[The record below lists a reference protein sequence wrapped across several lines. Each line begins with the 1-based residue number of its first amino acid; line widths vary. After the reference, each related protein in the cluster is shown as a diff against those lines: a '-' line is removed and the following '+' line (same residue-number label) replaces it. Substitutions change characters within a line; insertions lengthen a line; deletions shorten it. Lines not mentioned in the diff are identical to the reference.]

1 MITLLTYAVSYTDI
15 CNKIKNA
22 KEGDSI
28 TLKLKNGILDKKIVN
43 ALVGKNVNLLIDM
56 QNGLKWSINGKNVKD
71 NINQNINLNV
81 LRSDVKISDISI
93 DNAQKIIGNRTVEQ
107 IIFSENGELKFD
119 SILMVSSV
127 KDNVNKVVQVDI
139 GSMVYTDAAVV
150 KSNTFTINIVSRA
163 NRLLI
168 YGINGDLNS
177 DSKIDIRDAMS
188 CLRHVSGREDLDC
201 VKEGFADVNFDGKV
215 NIQDLIKEIHVV
227 SGREDDF

>member
-1 MITLLTYAVSYTDI
+1 MCLRTRYYTNS
-15 CNKIKNA
+15 CVHCY
-22 KEGDSI
+22 GY
-28 TLKLKNGILDKKIVN
+28 
-43 ALVGKNVNLLIDM
+43 
-56 QNGLKWSINGKNVKD
+56 
-71 NINQNINLNV
+71 
-81 LRSDVKISDISI
+81 
-93 DNAQKIIGNRTVEQ
+93 II
-107 IIFSENGELKFD
+107 
-119 SILMVSSV
+119 
-127 KDNVNKVVQVDI
+127 
-139 GSMVYTDAAVV
+139 YTDAAVV